1 MDLNFQ
7 LLDCYMEA
15 YQHVVDRDEK
25 RLMAQ
30 TITNLIHQRPRF
42 DFQANYFIRC
52 YRLECMCLRTHS
64 QLVKAILDKQVS
76 HSLCDRGYSI
86 STLYIL
92 HSLFKSAN
100 GCKFLARWFLS

>member
-30 TITNLIHQRPRF
+30 TITNLIPQRPRF
-42 DFQANYFIRC
+42 DFQAN
-52 YRLECMCLRTHS
+52 
-64 QLVKAILDKQVS
+64 
-76 HSLCDRGYSI
+76 
-86 STLYIL
+86 
-92 HSLFKSAN
+92 N
-100 GCKFLARWFLS
+100 